1 MKGRLATLFSSQ
13 NRMRLWRSTRFS
25 LTSPYLYR
33 FTWGEIVPSFLMGT
47 SLFLMILLMAQAIRL
62 SEFLVSNQV
71 NFKDIFLLCWY
82 LMWSLVGTVIPVAY
96 LFSVLI
102 GISRAHSEG
111 ETTALQVSGVSLV
124 QAFGPVAVL
133 SLIVTLVSVY
143 FSMYPVPHGNRKFEL
158 MITRLQ
164 QEKVMEALKP
174 GVFINGFHGLTLY
187 AEQVIP
193 AKNEMR
199 RVFLFDDREETHPM
213 AITAKKAVILSN
225 PYEGLLLLRLSDG
238 SVYEDTKSVD
248 EDLLRID
255 FEVHDI
261 NLSHAPLGEAWR
273 EYSPLSFNY
282 HQIKK
287 RLIEIEGDPVG
298 SRSLQVEFHRRVS
311 LGFSCFI
318 FGALGFFLSLL
329 SQKGVRGGAI
339 LFCTV
344 AGIFYW
350 LFLVAANAIAVRGWG
365 APWVVVWIPNL
376 IFAVV
381 AFLAYRRASR

>member
-1 MKGRLATLFSSQ
+1 MLPKANFWKSA
-13 NRMRLWRSTRFS
+13 RFS
-25 LTSPYLYR
+25 LTSPYLYK

-62 SEFLVSNQV
+62 SEFLVANQV
-71 NFKDIFLLCWY
+71 NFKDIFNLCWY
-82 LMWSLVGTVIPVAY
+82 LMWSLVGTVIPVAF

-111 ETTALQVSGVSLV
+111 ETVALQVSGVSLA
-124 QAFGPVAVL
+124 QAYGPVAVL

-158 MITRLQ
+158 MITRFQ
-164 QEKVMEALKP
+164 QEKVMESLKP
-174 GVFINGFHGLTLY
+174 GVFIGGFHGLTLY
-187 AEQVIP
+187 AEQVIA

-199 RVFLFDDREETHPM
+199 RVFLFDDRDEAHPM

-225 PYEGLLLLRLSDG
+225 PYEGLMLLRLSDG
-238 SVYEDTKSVD
+238 SVYEDKKNID
-248 EDLLRID
+248 DDLLRID

-261 NLSHAPLGEAWR
+261 NLNHAPLGEAWR

-282 HQIKK
+282 DQIKK
-287 RLIEIEGDPVG
+287 RLVEIQGDPAG
-298 SRSLQVEFHRRVS
+298 SRTLQVEFHRRVS

-318 FGALGFFLSLL
+318 FGALGFFLSLF

-344 AGIFYW
+344 AGICYW
-350 LFLVAANAIAVRGWG
+350 LFLVAANAIAARGWG
-365 APWVVVWIPNL
+365 APWLVVWMPNL
-376 IFAVV
+376 IFGGV
-381 AFLAYRRASR
+381 ALYAYRRVSA